1 MWIAIAVMMFAAVGH
16 AGKAEA
22 QYLDGNALLG
32 LFESDSVYEQGMC
45 RGYLIGLDDV
55 VTVYDYWDKL
65 STSFCVPDTV
75 KSSQLQKVVIKGLN
89 DKPEELHLAAA
100 GLVHNIF
107 LDAFPCD

>member
-1 MWIAIAVMMFAAVGH
+1 MPVRRS
-16 AGKAEA
+16 
-22 QYLDGNALLG
+22 QYLDGSVLLG
-32 LFESDSVYEQGMC
+32 LCESDSVYEQGMC

-55 VTVYDYWDKL
+55 VTVYDYGDKL

-89 DKPEELHLAAA
+89 DKPGELHLAAA

-107 LDAFPCD
+107 